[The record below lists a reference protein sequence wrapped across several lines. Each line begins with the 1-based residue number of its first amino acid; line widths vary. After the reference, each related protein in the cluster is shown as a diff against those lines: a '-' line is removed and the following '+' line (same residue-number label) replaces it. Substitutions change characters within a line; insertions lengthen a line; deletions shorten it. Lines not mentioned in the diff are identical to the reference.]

1 MYSENDIVI
10 EVPLFCRKASSGNLK
25 TTWFWQTFIL
35 FYRLTEAGKFALR
48 QQYSRMH

>member
-10 EVPLFCRKASSGNLK
+10 DVPLFCRKASSGNLK
-25 TTWFWQTFIL
+25 QHGFGKL

-48 QQYSRMH
+48 QKYNRMH